1 MSMPAILDHLLTP
14 GPLLA
19 VWIGAIMLASLQQGI
34 SVFAQAVRALR
45 PLVLARPDI
54 DRDAARALLFRVEA
68 AAELKGLA
76 TTDRIKA
83 RHPFMA
89 DALKTLA
96 NARNADHFALWI
108 AQALDDR
115 EARHACVVGWWNA
128 VADAA
133 PACGM
138 AGTVIGLVSMFAA
151 MADPASIGP
160 AMALALL
167 TTLHGLLLANAFA
180 APVAQRLA
188 QLSARELAWQR
199 AAGAQMLAIAS
210 RETAMPARNAN
221 ALRGAA

>member
-1 MSMPAILDHLLTP
+1 MSMPAILVHLLDP
-14 GPLLA
+14 APLLA
-19 VWIGAIMLASLQQGI
+19 VWIGAIMLASLQQGV
-34 SVFAQAVRALR
+34 SVFAQALRALQ
-45 PLVLARPDI
+45 PLMLARPDI
-54 DRDAARALLFRVEA
+54 DRDAARALLFRIEA
-68 AAELKGLA
+68 VAELKGLA
-76 TTDRIKA
+76 TTDRLKA
-83 RHPFMA
+83 RHSFMA

-96 NARNADHFALWI
+96 NARDADHFALWMD
-108 AQALDDR
+108 QALGDR
-115 EARHACVVGWWNA
+115 EARHARIIGWWNA

-151 MADPASIGP
+151 MADPSSIGP

-180 APVAQRLA
+180 APVANRLA

-199 AAGAQMLAIAS
+199 AAGAQMLAIAR
-210 RETAMPARNAN
+210 RETATPGRNAN